1 MQDTEIQA
9 LIPLSPSDFHVL
21 LALRGGPLHGY
32 GIMKAVEETSSGSV
46 TIELGSL
53 YRMIARLMSSGL
65 IAQAENGADVTHAGR
80 ARRNYCIT
88 PLGLD
93 VARAEARR
101 LRDAL
106 LTASDLLT
114 DGEAGS

>member
-1 MQDTEIQA
+1 MT
-9 LIPLSPSDFHVL
+9 
-21 LALRGGPLHGY
+21 
-32 GIMKAVEETSSGSV
+32 
-46 TIELGSL
+46 
-53 YRMIARLMSSGL
+53 ARLMSSGL
-65 IAQAENGADVTHAGR
+65 IAQAENGADVTHAGK
-80 ARRNYCIT
+80 ARRNYRIT
-88 PLGLD
+88 PLGFD